1 LNPQRVEDGQ
11 TSQKFST
18 AFIGLSHWIG
28 KNLRLI
34 LLLEVLTVSILI
46 YLCKNAPVQIEGRA
60 SIHLI
65 SPGTTQVNQFFEE
78 AKSAEM
84 RSDNKFW
91 PSELTNSNQN
101 QILSFGLILPKHNE
115 KGLLDSA
122 HFTIRFS
129 QAKNEPDSVTA
140 KRIDEILKAAIL
152 KDSASAKLMQTQ
164 YRSMLQVDKQ
174 IESAKIIMA
183 ALENEADTSPKNRI
197 TELFNFLLKSR
208 KKYALNSS
216 LNLEIESLE
225 KKESRPLRP
234 AILSGLL
241 VQAVVVLFFLLR
253 FLLLGK

>member
-1 LNPQRVEDGQ
+1 M
-11 TSQKFST
+11 
-18 AFIGLSHWIG
+18 
-28 KNLRLI
+28 
-34 LLLEVLTVSILI
+34 LEVLTVSILI

-65 SPGTTQVNQFFEE
+65 SPGTPQVNQFFEE

-84 RSDNKFW
+84 RSNNKFW

-129 QAKNEPDSVTA
+129 QAQNEPDSITG
-140 KRIDEILKAAIL
+140 KRICEILKAAIL
-152 KDSASAKLMQTQ
+152 KDSVSSKLMQLQ
-164 YRSMLQVDKQ
+164 YRSMLQLDRQ

-183 ALENEADTSPKNRI
+183 ALANEPEPGTKNRI

-208 KKYALNSS
+208 KKYALDSS

-241 VQAVVVLFFLLR
+241 VQAMVILFFLLR
-253 FLLLGK
+253 FLILGQ